1 MIKKLQEK
9 IVDKI
14 KEFDSKDDT
23 EPRSKKLF
31 GLSALYNT
39 PNEII
44 EAASVVAG
52 KGYEKFDV
60 YTPYPLH
67 GMDDAMGL
75 KSSKV
80 GYVSFAMGLTGATL
94 ALFMIFWMSGINYPN
109 IIGGKPFFS
118 LPPFIPITFEGT
130 ILLTGIGTVLGML
143 ILFNQ
148 LPKINNPLNDTSFMS
163 HVTSDKFGIVI
174 KAEDEKFVENDVK
187 NLYLSTGAYDVQPI
201 YYRESN
207 LVEKTPLF
215 DKKFIGAIIG
225 TAIITAVV
233 AYFTLNFVLYDVV
246 PFDWMW
252 EQERIDSQSKSDFF
266 PNKSGMRPPVN
277 GTVARGF
284 LPYEYKGMPDSS
296 VKLLANPLAMNKK
309 VLERGQER
317 FNIYCS
323 PCHGYFGDGDGRL
336 KGQFPK
342 PPSLHNVKV
351 LNWADGNIY
360 HVITNGQNV
369 MPSYAEQVSSDDRWA
384 IIHYIRAL
392 QRSKNATDED
402 MTKAK

>member
-1 MIKKLQEK
+1 MIKKLT
-9 IVDKI
+9 DYI
-14 KEFDSKDDT
+14 KVLDTKDDT
-23 EPRSKKLF
+23 TPRSKQLF

-44 EAASVVAG
+44 EAAAVVAG

-60 YTPYPLH
+60 YSPYPLH
-67 GMDDAMGL
+67 GMDDAMGM

-80 GYVSFAMGLTGATL
+80 GYVSFTLGITGTFL
-94 ALFMIFWMSGINYPN
+94 ALLMIWWMSSIDYPN

-118 LPPFIPITFEGT
+118 LPPSIPITFEVT
-130 ILLTGIGTVLGML
+130 ILLTGIATVLGML
-143 ILFNQ
+143 ILFNK
-148 LPKINNPLNDTSFMS
+148 LPKINSPLNDTVFMRN
-163 HVTSDKFGIVI
+163 VTSDKFGIVI
-174 KAEDEKFVENDVK
+174 KTEDDKFVENDVK

-201 YYRESN
+201 YFRESN
-207 LVEKTPLF
+207 LEKKTPLF
-215 DKKFIGAIIG
+215 DKKFIGALIG
-225 TAIITAVV
+225 TAIITAIFT
-233 AYFTLNFVLYDVV
+233 YLTLNIVLYDVV

-252 EQERIDSQSKSDFF
+252 NQDRIDSQSKSDFF
-266 PNKSGMRPPVN
+266 QNKAGMRPPVK

-284 LPYEYKGMPDSS
+284 LPYEYQGMPDSS
-296 VKLLANPLAMNKK
+296 VKSLANPLAMNKK
-309 VLERGQER
+309 VLERGQDR

-323 PCHGYFGDGDGRL
+323 PCHGYFGEGDGRL

-342 PPSLHNVKV
+342 PPSLHSEK
-351 LNWADGNIY
+351 LIGWQDGNIY

-384 IIHYIRAL
+384 IIHYVRAL
-392 QRSKNATDED
+392 QRSKNASDED